1 MVLGD
6 AGFAE
11 KLDAQSILRKLR
23 EKVRGQ
29 GLFDWARCVLVASLR
44 GGEGKGTKKRRS
56 EAPGSGVRRNKFT
69 KNPSA
74 SFLPHKSW

>member
-1 MVLGD
+1 MVLGS

-29 GLFDWARCVLVASLR
+29 GLFDWARCVLGPWKGRVQKEKER
-44 GGEGKGTKKRRS
+44 GTRKPCPKK
-56 EAPGSGVRRNKFT
+56 
-69 KNPSA
+69 
-74 SFLPHKSW
+74 

>member
-1 MVLGD
+1 MVLGS

-44 GGEGKGTKKRRS
+44 GGKGRVQKKKEKERGTRKQC
-56 EAPGSGVRRNKFT
+56 PK
-69 KNPSA
+69 K
-74 SFLPHKSW
+74 